1 MRLGGRAAEEELLE
15 GEDENESESFAGI
28 LLGIVLRR
36 SAGMMV
42 EEKELLVARKELLWG
57 QQLFL
62 RVWEGRS

>member
-15 GEDENESESFAGI
+15 GEDENESESFAGS

>member
-1 MRLGGRAAEEELLE
+1 MRLEGWAAEEELLE